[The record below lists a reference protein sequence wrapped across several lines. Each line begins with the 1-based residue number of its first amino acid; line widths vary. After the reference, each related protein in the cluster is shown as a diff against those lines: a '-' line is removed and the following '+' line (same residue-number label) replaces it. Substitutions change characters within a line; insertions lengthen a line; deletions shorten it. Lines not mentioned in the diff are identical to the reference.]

1 MEGHVPECVD
11 DQGQEGM
18 REVEPVDD
26 DGRKDFL
33 HVVHEA
39 CVEPD
44 ETGQNEEERGVDA
57 GLFPERSGSLI
68 FPDDVEVRF
77 QAAEG
82 EDEGDEKTRSADDP
96 EFADGHVLGVFD
108 ERHNG
113 LRGPVEAEHVQQV
126 GQVIRDEIPEPDSE
140 RNRSEKDE
148 QRDYG
153 EDGRVGEGRCTGK
166 AMVVEEGFSCDHD
179 DFYKIG

>member
-1 MEGHVPECVD
+1 M
-11 DQGQEGM
+11 
-18 REVEPVDD
+18 EPVDD

-33 HVVHEA
+33 HVVHKTG
-39 CVEPD
+39 VEPD